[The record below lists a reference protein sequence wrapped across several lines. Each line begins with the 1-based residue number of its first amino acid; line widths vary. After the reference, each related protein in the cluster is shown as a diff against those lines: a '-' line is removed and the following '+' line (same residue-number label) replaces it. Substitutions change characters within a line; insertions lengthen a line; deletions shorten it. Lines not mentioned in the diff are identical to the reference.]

1 MRAPRTSI
9 GLASLLV
16 AVLIVLAVGVG
27 TAIAAIPNA
36 NGKYY
41 ACRVSNTGVVKL
53 INYPKVSTCPQG
65 EKLFSWNAQGP
76 TGPTGLTGPAGPAG
90 PQGLQGLQ
98 GLQGPA
104 GPAGITK
111 IVLTASLSPAFSI
124 PAGTSAPFDFTC
136 PAGKATGGG
145 FYTDFPID
153 LEIYGS
159 LPIGA
164 TTWRVWARNT
174 GGVTRSLF
182 VWAQC
187 MTTDPG
193 TVIAKLSPAAKKAI
207 ATASKGAGDKKG
219 R

>member
-1 MRAPRTSI
+1 MQAPRTSI

-16 AVLIVLAVGVG
+16 AILIVFAVGVG

-53 INYPKVSTCPQG
+53 INYPKVNTCPQG
-65 EKLFSWNAQGP
+65 EKLISWNAQGP
-76 TGPTGLTGPAGPAG
+76 AGPTGLTGPQGLTGPAG
-90 PQGLQGLQ
+90 PTGP
-98 GLQGPA
+98 QGPA

-111 IVLTASLSPAFSI
+111 IVLTASLSPVFPI
-124 PAGTSAPFDFTC
+124 AGNTSTFFDFTC

-145 FYTDFPID
+145 FYTDFPAD

-164 TTWRVWARNT
+164 TTWRVWARNSNAAP
-174 GGVTRSLF
+174 RSLY

-193 TVIAKLSPAAKKAI
+193 AVIAKLSPAAKKAI
-207 ATASKGAGDKKG
+207 ATASKGAGNKQG